1 MYASCTSLQA
11 KLRPMSRH
19 RHIHRARKLRQVANA
34 PEQAAWET
42 LRGFRK
48 HGFPVRRQHPIRG
61 YTVDFAIQ
69 RARLVIEVDGADHE
83 GEAARARDGVRD
95 AELRKASWELMRVPA
110 GLALDGEEL
119 FRLARARLGVL

>member
-1 MYASCTSLQA
+1 
-11 KLRPMSRH
+11 MSRH

-34 PEQAAWET
+34 PEQAAWEA

-61 YTVDFAIQ
+61 CTVDFAIQ
-69 RARLVIEVDGADHE
+69 RARLVIGVDGASHD

-95 AELRKASWELMRVPA
+95 AELRKAGWEVMRVPA
-110 GLALDGEEL
+110 VVALDGEGL
-119 FRLARARLGVL
+119 FRLIGMRLGVL